1 MTSSSLI
8 QFDGID
14 HVVLQVSDRERA
26 LHFYTQILGLTVE
39 RVIEDLQIYQLR
51 CGRNLIDLRVL
62 PAGKN
67 LAEKDARGIDHLCL
81 MLHGDVD
88 AILSYLKEHE
98 VPVVFGPL
106 ELYGAT
112 GFGTSI
118 YVLDPDGHTIELK
131 ASYSQ
136 YPLRTTA
143 KEAMAGLT
151 RPAAKA

>member
-1 MTSSSLI
+1 MKPNCPM

-14 HVVLQVSDRERA
+14 HVVLQVTEGERA
-26 LHFYTQILGLTVE
+26 LQFYTQVLGFTVE

-62 PAGKN
+62 PQGKA
-67 LAEKDARGIDHLCL
+67 LAEKDGRGIDHVCL
-81 MLHGDVD
+81 LMQGDVD
-88 AILSYLKEHE
+88 VIVNYLEE
-98 VPVVFGPL
+98 RGVPIVFGPV

-118 YVLDPDGHTIELK
+118 YVLDPDGHTLELK
-131 ASYSQ
+131 AAYAQ

-151 RPAAKA
+151 RPTAKP